1 MKKQFI
7 FVNDTGRLNGIF
19 EDLRHDKRVIVLEGP
34 CKPIR
39 NRMLLFLRKI
49 HTNSRINKVIN
60 LPFKGIWSCSLKDIN
75 WSTELEYYVIFNNA
89 SIYPIKVEYLKKLQK
104 LYDIK
109 YVMIMNDNWLF
120 PYADHGREYI
130 SKIKFDYIFTIDNKD
145 AKEHEF
151 IFSDAHYSI
160 TENSMGNK
168 ILYDIYFAGINK
180 GRLDIL
186 YDVYNAIKSNA
197 VSSVYRIVHV
207 KRSKQ
212 QYDEIIYNHFV
223 SYQEVVKEVLNSNCI
238 LEILFSGQTGATL
251 RYYEAVCY
259 NKKLLTNNKNVVN
272 LPFYNPDYIHVF
284 EKTEDI
290 NWNWVKECI
299 PVDYHYDGRFSPTH
313 LIDKILE
320 LEE

>member
-1 MKKQFI
+1 MKNNKKEKKFI
-7 FVNDTGRLNGIF
+7 FVNDTGRLNVVF
-19 EDLRHDKRVIVLEGP
+19 KDLRHDKRVIVLDGP

-39 NRMLLFLRKI
+39 NRMLLLLRKI
-49 HTNSRINKVIN
+49 HTHGKINKVIN
-60 LPFKGIWSCSLKDIN
+60 LPFKCIWSYSLKDIN
-75 WSTELEYYVIFNNA
+75 WSEELEYYVIFDSA
-89 SIYPIKVEYLKKLQK
+89 SIYPIKVEYLKNLQK

-109 YVMIMNDNWLF
+109 YVMIMNDHWLS
-120 PYADHGREYI
+120 PYADQAREYI
-130 SKIKFDYIFTIDNKD
+130 STMKFDYIFTIDNKD
-145 AKEHEF
+145 AEERGF

-160 TENSMGNK
+160 TENSIDSK

-186 YDVYNAIKSNA
+186 YDVYNAIKSNE

-212 QYDEIIYNHFV
+212 QYKGIIYNRFV
-223 SYQEVVKEVLNSNCI
+223 SYREVVKEALNSNCI

-284 EKTEDI
+284 EKPEDI
-290 NWNWVKECI
+290 DWEWVKETI
-299 PVDYHYDGRFSPTH
+299 TTMADFRQRTS
-313 LIDKILE
+313 
-320 LEE
+320 